1 MTGAAVQNSAALQD
15 GRVRYGAPP
24 FLRFACDAEC
34 RIGLRLAKV
43 DEHSHCP
50 PAQAGVQ
57 PLEVLDFR
65 FRGND
70 CGTGCTTERSEESF
84 PVFFWAISRRGD

>member
-43 DEHSHCP
+43 DEHSHCHP
-50 PAQAGVQ
+50 RASGGPAARSAGF
-57 PLEVLDFR
+57 PLSWE
-65 FRGND
+65 
-70 CGTGCTTERSEESF
+70 
-84 PVFFWAISRRGD
+84 